1 MSRAP
6 AAPRDQS
13 GDLTALLELERALSE
28 RLAAAHAEADRI
40 VADAREE
47 AARREAGIEA
57 EMAAARRALDARLA
71 QEREGR
77 LGAVSEEA
85 RRRVAGWDGVGAP
98 AVDRAAA
105 AVVAALIAGPDGD
118 GP

>member
-1 MSRAP
+1 MGGQPSFMSRAP

-28 RLAAAHAEADRI
+28 RLAGAHAEADRI
-40 VADAREE
+40 VAEAREE
-47 AARREAGIEA
+47 
-57 EMAAARRALDARLA
+57 AARRALDARLA

-105 AVVAALIAGPDGD
+105 AVVAALIAGPDGG